1 MISIQLPVVLFQ
13 VALIAVRANE
23 SIATQNSCQI
33 GTSQDGCRYVLSFQ
47 PSESHCH
54 SVSDFSE
61 SRHHPSNPSSSS
73 QAPSNDEAA
82 LTVKKLDHL
91 EQKLTRMMEELSVRS
106 LRHIRQIKIDLR
118 QLMTSVRDIKVKQTR
133 PPTAGSGNVIA
144 GAGRAGV
151 PCLPEFV
158 RVGPWPSCYRFSL
171 FNATWHEA
179 REYCSAFGANL
190 LALDSLKEAH
200 IIDYLIKSNPGN
212 LGFLALS
219 EFSPLDSSGVVL
231 WGLFLKLKAY
241 IGLCHSYIHSF
252 LYTVLYRY

>member
-1 MISIQLPVVLFQ
+1 MISIQLPVILFQ
-13 VALIAVRANE
+13 IALVAVRANE
-23 SIATQNSCQI
+23 SVATLNSCQM
-33 GTSQDGCRYVLSFQ
+33 GTSLDGCRYVLSFQ

-54 SVSDFSE
+54 PIPDYSE
-61 SRHHPSNPSSSS
+61 SRHHPSNPSTPAS
-73 QAPSNDEAA
+73 SNDGT

-91 EQKLTRMMEELSVRS
+91 ELKLTRMMEELSVRS
-106 LRHIRQIKIDLR
+106 LRHIRQIKLDLR
-118 QLMTSVRDIKVKQTR
+118 QLVTSVRDLKVKQTR
-133 PPTAGSGNVIA
+133 PPTAGGSGNVIA

-212 LGFLALS
+212 FGFLALS
-219 EFSPLDSSGVVL
+219 EFSPLDSFGVAL
-231 WGLFLKLKAY
+231 WFLFLKLKAY
-241 IGLCHSYIHSF
+241 IYHRHIHSF
-252 LYTVLYRY
+252 LYADLHCY